1 MLTTQLK
8 SLARNNVQDPIIQ
21 FIQEQNARRD
31 AEINYDP
38 ITAARAT
45 ATVAQDKKER
55 EDYQPIPEFR
65 KRLNEASGAQRDPSI
80 YQEQLD
86 RVEAPKGR
94 RMGAA
99 YQRGTKLA
107 AADFNYFRAGLNAL
121 VGNEQRA
128 RSLVQKGI
136 KDASEAENVIGSLSM
151 AKEWERFLD
160 EPTFINSPF
169 SKTLSNRT

>member
-1 MLTTQLK
+1 M
-8 SLARNNVQDPIIQ
+8 QDPIIQ

-65 KRLNEASGAQRDPSI
+65 KRLNEASGAQRDPDL
-80 YQEQLD
+80 YRERLNE
-86 RVEAPKGR
+86 VEAPKGR

-99 YQRGTKLA
+99 
-107 AADFNYFRAGLNAL
+107 
-121 VGNEQRA
+121 
-128 RSLVQKGI
+128 
-136 KDASEAENVIGSLSM
+136 
-151 AKEWERFLD
+151 
-160 EPTFINSPF
+160 F
-169 SKTLSNRT
+169 SKRN